1 MEIASRNR
9 WLYIAGSIL
18 IVALAAVIRI
28 RGAQNDLWLD
38 EIWSLHLASLISG
51 PLGIFTQIHQDSFV
65 AILVDEHR
73 TSQPWK
79 RLH

>member
-28 RGAQNDLWLD
+28 RGAQNLSGLHWYLYH
-38 EIWSLHLASLISG
+38 HLA
-51 PLGIFTQIHQDSFV
+51 P
-65 AILVDEHR
+65 
-73 TSQPWK
+73 
-79 RLH
+79 